1 MSTYNEN
8 FQPQDFAFRG
18 VDTKTDALRNHHAIP
33 DASSDEF
40 ITYKA
45 NKEFPCFN
53 YFAASREC
61 LNRHGIDQT
70 ILTDRNCL
78 VS

>member
-1 MSTYNEN
+1 MSIYNEN
-8 FQPQDFAFRG
+8 FNKEDYGFKG
-18 VDTKTDALRNHHAIP
+18 VDTKTDVLRNNQEIS
-33 DASSDEF
+33 DASSNDF

-61 LNRHGIDQT
+61 FNRHGLDKELFQEAS
-70 ILTDRNCL
+70 CL
-78 VS
+78 VN